1 MRFMYTFVFR
11 LPVERLCL
19 VIPDSHFAHCSENKS
34 YETMRRMAEKAVL
47 TVYIRMRKTTHIARF
62 ICCAGGYISGGISKK
77 GSGAIEHGG

>member
-19 VIPDSHFAHCSENKS
+19 VIPDSRFAHCSENKS
-34 YETMRRMAEKAVL
+34 YGTVRRMAKKAVS
-47 TVYIRMRKTTHIARF
+47 TVNARMRKKTYITRF
-62 ICCAGGYISGGISKK
+62 ICRAGGYISGGISKK